1 MMKLISSDAPRSFA
15 SLRMTCVGL
24 LVMSSLAA
32 CRSASTSTVNTAPA
46 TTTTTGAGTG
56 AADAASAL
64 RGFMDAAKAQ
74 NIQGIS
80 AYWGDKDGTARGR
93 FPKAEEE
100 QREIIMARCLRHDR
114 YDVIGDAPGMGG
126 GRTFAISLS
135 RPGKSAT
142 TNVDVVPAVDHR
154 WYVQKI
160 DMDRLTDYCR

>member
-1 MMKLISSDAPRSFA
+1 MKKLI
-15 SLRMTCVGL
+15 VGVV
-24 LVMSSLAA
+24 VMSSLVA
-32 CRSASTSTVNTAPA
+32 CKSSSTTVNTAPA
-46 TTTTTGAGTG
+46 TTTMTGAGTG

-64 RGFMDAAKAQ
+64 RGFMDAARAQ

-114 YDVIGDAPGMGG
+114 YDVIGDAPAVGG

-135 RPGKSAT
+135 RPGKAAT
-142 TNVDVVPAVDHR
+142 TNVDVVPATDHR
-154 WYVQKI
+154 WYVQKV